1 MSLVV
6 ILGCVQALLA
16 FPALLVCITPFI
28 SLIDNNIQVRGH
40 PTSHM
45 TCHSSHQNHCR
56 FSYHCGLLL

>member
-6 ILGCVQALLA
+6 ILGRVQALLA

-40 PTSHM
+40 PTSHIA
-45 TCHSSHQNHCR
+45 CYSSYPNHCR
-56 FSYHCGLLL
+56 FSYHCGL